1 MKREDKEK
9 IINSLEGQKSDDFIL
24 MILIMEDLRGDWGS
38 NCEGRANKVK
48 ELAEK
53 LGYKNTSY
61 LVDGYLQGIKENWDN
76 DGRYFRCD
84 FETNGGYENV
94 EIPRKNYSKELI
106 ERVEE
111 FCNNP
116 EIRLEE

>member
-1 MKREDKEK
+1 MEIEEKEK

-24 MILIMEDLRGDWGS
+24 MILIMEDLRGDWS
-38 NCEGRANKVK
+38 CNCESRANKVK

-61 LVDGYLQGIKENWDN
+61 LVDSYFQGIKEYGGN
-76 DGRYFRCD
+76 DGRHFRCD

-106 ERVEE
+106 ERIEE

-116 EIRLEE
+116 ECRLEE